1 MIKLEKN
8 EILKK
13 KNIECMQISINYA
26 EFKRCRLFTIK
37 MNKLRIFKIKLTQ
50 QIKKLANKY

>member
-1 MIKLEKN
+1 
-8 EILKK
+8 
-13 KNIECMQISINYA
+13 MQISINYA